1 MSPVSSSKACAP
13 AAARVQVPFTLSDTW
28 TSPGTLYWENHP
40 TSRSPPATGRVS
52 VTVAVGTREPVAN
65 AAPWTNAGVGAWAR
79 AGGAR
84 RAPRVAITTRRAP
97 EGVEGKNGMV
107 THSFTKA

>member
-65 AAPWTNAGVGAWAR
+65 AAPWTNAGVAWAR
-79 AGGAR
+79 AGRAR
-84 RAPRVAITTRRAP
+84 RAPRVATTARRER
-97 EGVEGKNGMV
+97 EGGEGKIGLV
-107 THSFTKA
+107 TNSFTKA

>member
-65 AAPWTNAGVGAWAR
+65 AAPWTNAGVVAWAR
-79 AGGAR
+79 AGGQGGH
-84 RAPRVAITTRRAP
+84 P
-97 EGVEGKNGMV
+97 EWQSRHGEHRSGW
-107 THSFTKA
+107 KAKIAW